1 MNPSAPSSHRS
12 RFARPL
18 LALAASGSLVL
29 ASACGSDMPTGPKD
43 VPGTY
48 VLRTVD
54 GLAPPVSVPNPRDHA
69 IVINS
74 VTATLNANNT
84 YAVAGTGT
92 DDGSASTVITDE
104 GTFMQSGS
112 TLHFTSTTLGGATYS
127 ATATTDTVVVT
138 LPGGFVDS
146 DNTSFA
152 LVFVKP
158 PSDPPRR
165 VGSGTIDYG
174 STKSTRS
181 STGWLLER
189 SFASAVYRP

>member
-1 MNPSAPSSHRS
+1 MMPSAPSSP
-12 RFARPL
+12 RFPLARPL
-18 LALAASGSLVL
+18 LAVAASASIVM
-29 ASACGSDMPTGPKD
+29 ASACGSDMPTGPTD

-48 VLRTVD
+48 VLRTID
-54 GLAPPVSVPNPRDHA
+54 GLAPPVSVPNPRDHT
-69 IVINS
+69 IVVNS
-74 VTATLNANNT
+74 IIATLNSNNT

-92 DDGSASTVITDE
+92 DDGSASTVINDE
-104 GTFMQSGS
+104 GTFTQSGS

-127 ATATTDTVVVT
+127 ASAKTDTMVVT

-158 PSDPPRR
+158 ASDPPRR
-165 VGSGTIDYG
+165 VGNRTTYG

>member
-1 MNPSAPSSHRS
+1 MM
-12 RFARPL
+12 
-18 LALAASGSLVL
+18 
-29 ASACGSDMPTGPKD
+29 ASACGSDSPTGPTN

-48 VLRTVD
+48 ILRTID
-54 GLAPPVSVPNPRDHA
+54 GLAPPVSVPNPRAHT
-69 IVINS
+69 IVVNS
-74 VTATLNANNT
+74 ITATLNSNNT

-92 DDGSASTVITDE
+92 DDGSASTVINDE
-104 GTFMQSGS
+104 GTFTQSGS

-127 ATATTDTVVVT
+127 ATAKTDTMVVM

-146 DNTSFA
+146 DNATFA

-158 PSDPPRR
+158 
-165 VGSGTIDYG
+165 GSGSPRKVGPAAINYG